1 MEGKYKQCLDSGNIN
16 VNLPNLIF
24 FSTEKYVGRNIF
36 LNSRSQGGFLHMK
49 TDKVFKGIGSTNLLD
64 EKHPQA
70 HWPSQSTDQKLSA
83 QLKSAMCCL
92 IE

>member
-1 MEGKYKQCLDSGNIN
+1 
-16 VNLPNLIF
+16 
-24 FSTEKYVGRNIF
+24 
-36 LNSRSQGGFLHMK
+36 MK
-49 TDKVFKGIGSTNLLD
+49 TDKVFKGIGSTNLLV

-70 HWPSQSTDQKLSA
+70 HWPSQSTDQKLNA